1 MAENINISFAP
12 NKSASESQRIADLE
26 QYVSTLTER
35 TKFAFASIIEE
46 YNDTADD
53 EQTVNMIYQATSE
66 SGSDVGQFTDTDK
79 TSEIFNDYSGN
90 TASGNYSHVE
100 GYKNNLKSEGSTH
113 SWATHIEGQE
123 NTEASRTSCPSD
135 KKASNN
141 HIEGKLNSSYG
152 RINHVEG
159 VNCFA
164 EYDTQIC
171 HVEGSNSR
179 ASEGARVTH
188 VEGKNC
194 VAGGNCTH
202 AQNLGTIAEKD
213 NCTALGK
220 YNKDLGYVVMIGG
233 GSSDT
238 DRKNILTVDW
248 DGTVRNTGCVY
259 ADGDVTG
266 ENGIFGG
273 NLSVLGNVNFYGKAN
288 LKVPIATKDI
298 VGGIK
303 VGDNL
308 SIAPD
313 GTATVI
319 GIPDIA
325 SSTKAGIIKVGTDLE
340 ISEDGTLSVVKGGTF
355 PPATKTTLGGVIVGR
370 GMSVSDSGFL
380 TLYLSDSLEINDWN
394 QLDIPGASSQT
405 AGIVKIGSGITTEFS
420 EGRVPG
426 SSITEISVQPATQKK
441 AGIVK
446 IGEGLNVE
454 TDGTLS
460 ADVYPP
466 ASLFLSGASKMM
478 LHKYIPV
485 ESKKQGYY
493 YGSVASD
500 IICDTIKY
508 CSTAPDFPESYIVIP
523 HWYAST
529 SASAVVTDNA
539 TFELIKPTINNDTG
553 TFTVKVECKELNYS
567 STAYNA
573 THFYNTTIY
582 LKWKSI
588 NAPTTKFQYGYVVCE
603 VHLYYCDT
611 SGTPQD
617 RSLKTGYIPFASKAE
632 YDAAI
637 CLTASERSMFDLS
650 EEKYTLLV
658 PNSLCLLSSG
668 LPSTLSAE
676 EGVIYLT
683 PNEDNTAF
691 KQYIWNGTEYK
702 YLGET
707 NHEVDLSGYLKS
719 AEISDWAKAD
729 SKPTYTAEEIGAVT
743 PYELDSKDYL
753 KASDLTGQTVD
764 LNTLM
769 LNTAD
774 DKGKSKRYFCASA
787 SAQNI
792 ENRPISTNEPFE
804 LSVDNIRNINT
815 GAFNTMQRYTSV
827 ARKRTYTRWCNDGA
841 WSAWKC
847 DTDVVVYGSVTE
859 DSPKT
864 FAYATYG
871 EGFGVV
877 EIEAYY
883 DNATNP
889 VRNRKVFS
897 LSPTASIER
906 VMLTISNGSSESVT
920 LANGSITMS
929 MTGTTALSFV
939 IRYTNS
945 R

>member
-248 DGTVRNTGCVY
+248 DGTVRNTGGVY

-719 AEISDWAKAD
+719 AEISDWAKAE
-729 SKPTYTAEEIGAVT
+729 SKPAYTAAEVGAVT
-743 PYELDSKDYL
+743 VEDMDAKTYL
-753 KASDLTGQTVD
+753 KAVDITGQTVD
-764 LNTLM
+764 LNDYK
-769 LNTAD
+769 LNQLA
-774 DKGKSKRYFCASA
+774 DKGKSLRHFCSVAS
-787 SAQNI
+787 SENI
-792 ENRPISTNEPFE
+792 TNRPVSVNEPFD
-804 LSVDNIRNINT
+804 LVTTNIRYVST
-815 GAFNTMQRYTSV
+815 GAYHTVQKYTS
-827 ARKRTYTRWCNDGA
+827 ATRQRTYTRWCANGT

>member
-53 EQTVNMIYQATSE
+53 EQIVNMIYQATSE

-248 DGTVRNTGCVY
+248 DGTVRNTGGVY

-426 SSITEISVQPATQKK
+426 SSITEISVQSATQKK

-719 AEISDWAKAD
+719 AEISDWAKAE
-729 SKPTYTAEEIGAVT
+729 SKPAYTAAEVGAVT
-743 PYELDSKDYL
+743 VEDMDAKTYL
-753 KASDLTGQTVD
+753 KAVDITGQTVD
-764 LNTLM
+764 LNDYK
-769 LNTAD
+769 LNQLA
-774 DKGKSKRYFCASA
+774 DKGKSLRHFCSVV
-787 SAQNI
+787 SSENI
-792 ENRPISTNEPFE
+792 TNRPVSVNEPFD
-804 LSVDNIRNINT
+804 LVTTNIRYVST
-815 GAFNTMQRYTSV
+815 GAYHTVQKYTS
-827 ARKRTYTRWCNDGA
+827 ATRQRTYTRWCANGT

>member
-248 DGTVRNTGCVY
+248 DGTVRNTGGVY

-753 KASDLTGQTVD
+753 KATEITGQTVNLD
-764 LNTLM
+764 EIRLNESS
-769 LNTAD
+769 
-774 DKGKSKRYFCASA
+774 DKSKSKRYFCASA

>member
-179 ASEGARVTH
+179 ASEGARVAH

-248 DGTVRNTGCVY
+248 DGTVRNTGGVY

-719 AEISDWAKAD
+719 AEISDWAKAE
-729 SKPTYTAEEIGAVT
+729 SKPAYTAAEVGAVT
-743 PYELDSKDYL
+743 VEDMDAKTYL
-753 KASDLTGQTVD
+753 KAVDITGQTVD
-764 LNTLM
+764 LNDYK
-769 LNTAD
+769 LNQLA
-774 DKGKSKRYFCASA
+774 DKGKSLRHFCSVAS
-787 SAQNI
+787 SENI
-792 ENRPISTNEPFE
+792 TNRPVSVNEPFD
-804 LSVDNIRNINT
+804 LVTTNIRYVST
-815 GAFNTMQRYTSV
+815 GAYHTVQKYTS
-827 ARKRTYTRWCNDGA
+827 ATRQRTYTRWCANGT

>member
-248 DGTVRNTGCVY
+248 DGTVRNTGGVY

-553 TFTVKVECKELNYS
+553 AFTVKVECKELNYS

-573 THFYNTTIY
+573 TYFYNTTIY

-658 PNSLCLLSSG
+658 PNSLCLLSSE

-729 SKPTYTAEEIGAVT
+729 SKPTYTADEVGAAAENHT
-743 PYELDSKDYL
+743 HRYD
-753 KASDLTGQTVD
+753 ASESIAGQTID
-764 LNTLM
+764 LDDLR
-769 LNTAD
+769 LNEDA
-774 DKGKSKRYFCASA
+774 DKGTVHRYSCGVSA
-787 SAQNI
+787 AQNI
-792 ENRPISTNEPFE
+792 TNRPTAVNEPFC
-804 LSVDNIRNINT
+804 LDVRNIKS
-815 GAFNTMQRYTSV
+815 AATSYV
-827 ARKRTYTRWCNDGA
+827 TQQKYISPSRRKEYVRWCADGV
-841 WSAWKC
+841 WSAWQA
-847 DTDVVVYGSVTE
+847 TDNRTIYGTIAPGTTRSYSYT
-859 DSPKT
+859 
-864 FAYATYG
+864 TYG
-871 EGFGVV
+871 EGYGKIKLTAMYGADEGSNMVN
-877 EIEAYY
+877 IKA
-883 DNATNP
+883 ATL
-889 VRNRKVFS
+889 VSGSEFERNMLTVGASVFKINITDGNVT
-897 LSPTASIER
+897 LSVAEGTASFSYEL
-906 VMLTISNGSSESVT
+906 MYFN
-920 LANGSITMS
+920 
-929 MTGTTALSFV
+929 
-939 IRYTNS
+939 
-945 R
+945 

>member
-248 DGTVRNTGCVY
+248 DGTVRNTGGVY

-650 EEKYTLLV
+650 EEKHTLLV

-719 AEISDWAKAD
+719 AEISDWAKAE
-729 SKPTYTAEEIGAVT
+729 SKPAYTAAEVGAVT
-743 PYELDSKDYL
+743 VEDMDAKTYL
-753 KASDLTGQTVD
+753 KAVDIIGQTVD
-764 LNTLM
+764 LNDYK
-769 LNTAD
+769 LNQLA
-774 DKGKSKRYFCASA
+774 DKGKSLRHFCSVAS
-787 SAQNI
+787 SENI
-792 ENRPISTNEPFE
+792 TNRPVSVNEPFD
-804 LSVDNIRNINT
+804 LVTTNIRYVST
-815 GAFNTMQRYTSV
+815 GAYHTVQKYTS
-827 ARKRTYTRWCNDGA
+827 ATRQRTYTRWCANGT

>member
-53 EQTVNMIYQATSE
+53 EQIVNMIYQATSE

-248 DGTVRNTGCVY
+248 DGTVRNTGGVY

-426 SSITEISVQPATQKK
+426 SSITEISVQSATQKK

-719 AEISDWAKAD
+719 AEISDWAKAE
-729 SKPTYTAEEIGAVT
+729 SKPAYTAAEVGAVT
-743 PYELDSKDYL
+743 VEDMDAKTYL
-753 KASDLTGQTVD
+753 KAVDITGQTVD
-764 LNTLM
+764 LNDYK
-769 LNTAD
+769 LNQLA
-774 DKGKSKRYFCASA
+774 DKGKSLRHFCSVAS
-787 SAQNI
+787 SENI
-792 ENRPISTNEPFE
+792 TNRPVSVNEPFD
-804 LSVDNIRNINT
+804 LVTTNIRYVST
-815 GAFNTMQRYTSV
+815 GAYHTVQKYTS
-827 ARKRTYTRWCNDGA
+827 ATRQRTYTRWCANGT